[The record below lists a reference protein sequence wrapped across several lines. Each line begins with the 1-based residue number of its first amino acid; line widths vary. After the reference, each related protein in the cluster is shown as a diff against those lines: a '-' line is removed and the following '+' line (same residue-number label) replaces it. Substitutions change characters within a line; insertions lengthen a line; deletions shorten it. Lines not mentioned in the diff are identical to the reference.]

1 MRPIAERIAKGALM
15 AGPDDRGFDFRHDD
29 FVVFVQIG
37 PICSADN
44 KARRRV
50 CVTDVW
56 HITGSRASPAD
67 RDVLQMLADEL
78 L

>member
-1 MRPIAERIAKGALM
+1 MRPIAERIAKSALM

-56 HITGSRASPAD
+56 QITGSRASPAD